1 MITDNRPL
9 SSSDASSRVPILLR
23 RTLDSSFCRD
33 DINGISV
40 GGHDTSRPYKSD
52 FRCSDLPETLRWYRI
67 ELSAMD
73 AIHASLQFII
83 GFWQGQPDPVWVV

>member
-33 DINGISV
+33 AVDGISV
-40 GGHDTSRPYKSD
+40 EGPDRPGPYKSD

-73 AIHASLQFII
+73 AIHASLQFIV
-83 GFWQGQPDPVWVV
+83 FWQGQPDPVWVV